1 MQTDKRKSP
10 EVKGIISRLNQQ
22 AWKARIVWFTEE
34 IFDKLSWKLSV
45 CCPLKLDFF
54 FSMWNIPSTHI
65 YTHTPTQHFHV
76 ALPQRVNGS
85 PSRMC
90 LLQSLH
96 KWRRNKPRCLHL
108 DPFFP
113 LCFLLFICMLVKLS
127 VLRALCRDDE
137 SLMVDWLICSLWF
150 WDRLLDHFH
159 SVNALL
165 FFIWQITVQ
174 VSYPYTSFDVICELF
189 SRMETQ
195 WKLTS
200 PFGNTYLL
208 LLLSCRKVICTA
220 GNSNYLKI
228 HFSVMYNV
236 TIGLQLL
243 LLLKTNL
250 EI

>member
-22 AWKARIVWFTEE
+22 AWKARIVWFAEE

-54 FSMWNIPSTHI
+54 FSSMRNIPSTHI

-76 ALPQRVNGS
+76 ALPQRVNSS

-113 LCFLLFICMLVKLS
+113 LCFLLVICMLVKLS

-150 WDRLLDHFH
+150 RDSWTIFIRLMHYYSSSDK
-159 SVNALL
+159 
-165 FFIWQITVQ
+165 WITVQ
-174 VSYPYTSFDVICELF
+174 VSYPYMSFDVICELF

-200 PFGNTYLL
+200 PFGNSYLL
-208 LLLSCRKVICTA
+208 LLLSCRKAICTA

-228 HFSVMYNV
+228 HFSV
-236 TIGLQLL
+236 